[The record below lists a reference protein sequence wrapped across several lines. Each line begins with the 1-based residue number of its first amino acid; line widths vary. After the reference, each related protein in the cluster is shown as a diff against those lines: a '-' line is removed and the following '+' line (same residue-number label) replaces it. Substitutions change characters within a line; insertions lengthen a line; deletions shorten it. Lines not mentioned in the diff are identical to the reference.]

1 MSEEPDCT
9 DNEILENNDSV
20 ENDIIDNYEYDEN
33 FDGEFLCQYS
43 TDEDKDNDN
52 DKNIFD
58 GTNFDTDKDENK

>member
-9 DNEILENNDSV
+9 DNEMSKNNYSV
-20 ENDIIDNYEYDEN
+20 GNDTIDNYECDEN

-43 TDEDKDNDN
+43 TDEDNDNDN

-58 GTNFDTDKDENK
+58 GMNFDTDKDESR

>member
-43 TDEDKDNDN
+43 TDEDNDNDN

-58 GTNFDTDKDENK
+58 GTNFDTDEDESR

>member
-1 MSEEPDCT
+1 MSEESDCT

-20 ENDIIDNYEYDEN
+20 ENDIIDNYECDEN

-43 TDEDKDNDN
+43 IDEDNCN

-58 GTNFDTDKDENK
+58 CTNFDTDKDESK

>member
-1 MSEEPDCT
+1 MSEESDCT

-20 ENDIIDNYEYDEN
+20 ENDGIDNYECDEN
-33 FDGEFLCQYS
+33 FDGEFLCQHS

>member
-1 MSEEPDCT
+1 MSEESDCT

-20 ENDIIDNYEYDEN
+20 ENDGIDNYECDEN
-33 FDGEFLCQYS
+33 FDGEFLCKYS

-58 GTNFDTDKDENK
+58 GTNFDTDEDESK